1 MIFDKAIIV
10 IVNIIGSIM
19 FMIIIIVVRYNMSL
33 RELAENKMIFDDE
46 LEQVLIKANAIYS
59 SQVPQSWN
67 GSGNLIK
74 YECQY

>member
-46 LEQVLIKANAIYS
+46 LEQVLIEDNIVRFPK
-59 SQVPQSWN
+59 QGLGW
-67 GSGNLIK
+67 GT
-74 YECQY
+74 

>member
-1 MIFDKAIIV
+1 MIFFKTIIV

-46 LEQVLIKANAIYS
+46 LEQVLIEDNANT
-59 SQVPQSWN
+59 VRFP
-67 GSGNLIK
+67 NLGMV
-74 YECQY
+74 QGT

>member
-46 LEQVLIKANAIYS
+46 LEQVLIEDNIVRFPK
-59 SQVPQSWN
+59 QGLGWVT
-67 GSGNLIK
+67 
-74 YECQY
+74 